1 MHPFSRP
8 GCPYR
13 YRCYR
18 KFFQNSE
25 YDLIVTCLLQGGVAA
40 VAAPVMGPVSDAIV
54 STLGDTILVEMGMH
68 VGFDLT
74 AKAAND
80 LILDKAIK
88 EVFPIHSKRLETT
101 SVKTMLITLKYKHTI
116 EDAALGF
123 YRSSLHRSVDIP
135 VEEPL
140 THRNVCNL
148 QRQLA
153 VRLCERLSS
162 YRERV
167 VLPLPLRE
175 WSTTNSPSQYEARCC
190 VLSRSILIRHVP
202 YRPERNL

>member
-1 MHPFSRP
+1 M
-8 GCPYR
+8 
-13 YRCYR
+13 
-18 KFFQNSE
+18 
-25 YDLIVTCLLQGGVAA
+25 LQGGVAA

-68 VGFDLT
+68 VGLDLT

-123 YRSSLHRSVDIP
+123 YRSSLHRSVGTLLEKTFTYHD
-135 VEEPL
+135 VW
-140 THRNVCNL
+140 NL
-148 QRQLA
+148 QR
-153 VRLCERLSS
+153 
-162 YRERV
+162 
-167 VLPLPLRE
+167 
-175 WSTTNSPSQYEARCC
+175 
-190 VLSRSILIRHVP
+190 
-202 YRPERNL
+202 